1 MTKTPLDVL
10 IVEDEVW
17 LGEQFSRTLQ
27 QAGYSTR
34 VTSNGHA
41 AMDLIDELRPRVIM
55 LDMLLSG
62 GTGLALLHE
71 LQSYTDTGD
80 IPVVLC
86 TNIAGDLDVKDL
98 RPYGVRRLL
107 DKTTMHPD
115 DVTVAIRSVL
125 V

>member
-1 MTKTPLDVL
+1 
-10 IVEDEVW
+10 
-17 LGEQFSRTLQ
+17 
-27 QAGYSTR
+27 
-34 VTSNGHA
+34 
-41 AMDLIDELRPRVIM
+41 
-55 LDMLLSG
+55 MLLSG

>member
-1 MTKTPLDVL
+1 MTKAPLDVL

-34 VTSNGHA
+34 ITTNGHA
-41 AMDLIDELRPRVIM
+41 AMDLIDELQPRAIM

-71 LQSYTDTGD
+71 MQSYIDTGR

-86 TNIAGDLDVKDL
+86 TNVAGDLAVKDL
-98 RPYGVRRLL
+98 QPYGVRRLL

-115 DVTVAIRSVL
+115 DITVAIRSVL
-125 V
+125 I